1 MGRNTR
7 KRRSPLAVRAI
18 AASAALAVAGGGL
31 VWANFYAS
39 AGESKSRPNATLA
52 SAQVATIAC
61 PDVGQKLTNVPNKA
75 RAGVA
80 KELALLDRQI
90 TEAYKRLADTRQ
102 AQAGDAN
109 FVNNAILGPLK
120 SKRTAT
126 IDRIGINIRRVGGQA
141 PQGLQQLATCQ
152 GKGDQAQTNAGGGQG
167 QNQGGQNQGQNNGG
181 QGQNQGGQ
189 NQGGQNQGQNNG
201 GQGQNQGGQN
211 NGGQGQGQGQG
222 ANGQGGNGPVA
233 GDFININQVQPNGGP
248 KGVNGNGLA
257 ANGNGGSRGSFTTSC
272 GVNKNE
278 LRNSDNVIVAPG
290 VSNGAQHQHDYVGNQ
305 SNNAF
310 ASDQDLANAQT
321 SCQNQGDKSS
331 YFWPVIRIQDG
342 SNDIDA
348 NKPGGG
354 ADKNVGKIVEPS
366 QAQLKFVGNKRGPV
380 VAMPQAL
387 RIITGDAKAF
397 VNGLNNAN
405 TNWSCTGFEDRV
417 VTDKYPICPQGSS
430 VVRTSF
436 FQSCWD
442 GKNIDSANHRTHVS
456 FVKGDG
462 SCANGFQAI
471 PQLQV
476 RLVYN
481 IPAPQIQNGQV
492 VKPYAVDSFPENLH
506 KPITDHNDFINFFN
520 QQTMNK
526 MVQCINNGQNCK

>member
-39 AGESKSRPNATLA
+39 AGESKSKPNATLA
-52 SAQVATIAC
+52 AAQVATIAC
-61 PDVGQKLTNVPNKA
+61 PDVGQKLTSVPRQA

-90 TEAYKRLADTRQ
+90 TEAYKRLAETRQ
-102 AQAGDAN
+102 AQSRDAN

-120 SKRTAT
+120 SKRSAT
-126 IDRIGINIRRVGGQA
+126 IDRIGINIRRVGGQV
-141 PQGLQQLATCQ
+141 PQGMAQLAACQ
-152 GKGDQAQTNAGGGQG
+152 SKTDQAQTNAGGGQ
-167 QNQGGQNQGQNNGG
+167 NQGGQQG
-181 QGQNQGGQ
+181 GQNQGGQ
-189 NQGGQNQGQNNG
+189 NQGGQQG
-201 GQGQNQGGQN
+201 GQNQGGQN
-211 NGGQGQGQGQG
+211 QGGQQGGQQGNNGQNQ
-222 ANGQGGNGPVA
+222 GQGGNGPVA

-257 ANGNGGSRGSFTTSC
+257 ANGNGGSRGSFTTNC
-272 GVNKNE
+272 GTNKNE

-310 ASDQDLANAQT
+310 ASDQQLANAAT

-342 SNDIDA
+342 TQDIDQG
-348 NKPGGG
+348 KPGGG
-354 ADKNVGKIVEPS
+354 QDKNVGKIVEPN
-366 QAQLKFVGNKRGPV
+366 QVQLKFVGNKRGPV

-397 VNGLNNAN
+397 VNGLGNAN
-405 TNWSCTGFEDRV
+405 TNWSCTGFENRV

-462 SCANGFQAI
+462 SCANGFKAI

-481 IPAPQIQNGQV
+481 VPAPQIQNGQV
-492 VKPYAVDSFPENLH
+492 KNAYAVDSFPENLH

-520 QQTMNK
+520 QNTMNK
-526 MVQCINNGQNCK
+526 MVNCINNGQNCK

>member
-61 PDVGQKLTNVPNKA
+61 PDVGQKLTNVPKKA

-141 PQGLQQLATCQ
+141 PQGLAQLATCQ
-152 GKGDQAQTNAGGGQG
+152 GKGDQNQVNAGGGQG
-167 QNQGGQNQGQNNGG
+167 GQNQGG

-189 NQGGQNQGQNNG
+189 NQGGQGQNQGGQNQG
-201 GQGQNQGGQN
+201 GQGQNQGGQGQNQGN
-211 NGGQGQGQGQG
+211 NGGQL
-222 ANGQGGNGPVA
+222 ANGPVA
-233 GDFININQVQPNGGP
+233 ADFQDITQVQPNGGP
-248 KGVNGNGLA
+248 KGVNGNGFA

-272 GVNKNE
+272 GTNGNDNH
-278 LRNSDNVIVAPG
+278 NSDNIIVAPG
-290 VSNGAQHQHDYVGNQ
+290 VDNGAQHTHDYVGNQ
-305 SNNAF
+305 NNNAF
-310 ASDQDLANAQT
+310 TSDQQFLQANT

-331 YFWPVIRIQDG
+331 YYWPVLRLQDG
-342 SNDIDA
+342 TQEFDA
-348 NKPGGG
+348 NDLGGG
-354 ADKNVGKIVEPS
+354 AEGNVGKILQAKE
-366 QAQLKFVGNKRGPV
+366 AQLKFVGNKRSKV

-397 VNGLNNAN
+397 VNGLKNAN
-405 TNWSCTGFEDRV
+405 TNWSCTGFEDRQL
-417 VTDKYPICPQGSS
+417 TDKYPICPQGSS

-442 GKNIDSANHRTHVS
+442 GKNIDSANHRTHVA
-456 FVKGDG
+456 FVQQDG
-462 SCANGFQAI
+462 SCPNGFQAI
-471 PQLQV
+471 PQLQA
-476 RLVYN
+476 RLVYDV
-481 IPAPQIQNGQV
+481 PAPQIQNGQI
-492 VKPYAVDSFPENLH
+492 VKPFAVDGFPDQLH
-506 KPITDHNDFINFFN
+506 KAITDHNDFINFFN